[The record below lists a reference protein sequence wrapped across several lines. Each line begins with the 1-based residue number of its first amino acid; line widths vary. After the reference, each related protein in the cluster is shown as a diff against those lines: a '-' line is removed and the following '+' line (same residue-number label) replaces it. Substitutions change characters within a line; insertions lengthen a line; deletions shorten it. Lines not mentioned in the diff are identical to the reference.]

1 MTKGQK
7 NQECKRLKV
16 SNDAMKNALVLI
28 LTTLGEYSEAEVKS
42 ICAEALEDAY
52 SPDMFDPNG
61 TPSNDLMVR
70 VIRERDY
77 WRESPNKAHKDC
89 GAADIYFQLIDEL
102 SVPPG
107 GSLVDTIDKLV
118 SYNQRL
124 TKKLERA
131 LRQRGGYR
139 DKYITLLKSNGLAVN
154 PETDKT

>member
-28 LTTLGEYSEAEVKS
+28 LTTLGGYSEAEVKS

-77 WRESPNKAHKDC
+77 WREAPNKAHRNC

-102 SVPPG
+102 NVPPG
-107 GSLVDTIDKLV
+107 GSLVETIDNLV
-118 SYNQRL
+118 NENKKL

-131 LRQRGGYR
+131 LRQRAEY
-139 DKYITLLKSNGLAVN
+139 KKLYTEA
-154 PETDKT
+154 TY